1 MILTILNKIFLV
13 LFSLITLIFVETTK
27 NIDLNELNI
36 ILGLA
41 LILGLLFRIF
51 IDFTK
56 KYIYSPFIK
65 SLKHKQCFRIDLK
78 FKIRKKYEICK

>member
-1 MILTILNKIFLV
+1 MILTILNKIFLI

-36 ILGLA
+36 ILGLG
-41 LILGLLFRIF
+41 LILGLFLRIF

-56 KYIYSPFIK
+56 KYLFTTYK
-65 SLKHKQCFRIDLK
+65 K
-78 FKIRKKYEICK
+78 FKA